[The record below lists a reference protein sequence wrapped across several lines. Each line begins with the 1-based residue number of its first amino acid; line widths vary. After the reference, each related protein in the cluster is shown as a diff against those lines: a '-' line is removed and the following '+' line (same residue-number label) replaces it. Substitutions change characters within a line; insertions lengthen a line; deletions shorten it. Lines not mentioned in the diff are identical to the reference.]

1 MLFKKQ
7 KKKIQGPVV
16 MLIVQPCL
24 SFQLRIIFR
33 EDIGSVPG
41 AFIFLLV
48 ELAPFAVSNIYRM

>member
-1 MLFKKQ
+1 
-7 KKKIQGPVV
+7 

-33 EDIGSVPG
+33 EEIGSVPG

-48 ELAPFAVSNIYRM
+48 ELAPFAVSNVYRM

>member
-1 MLFKKQ
+1 
-7 KKKIQGPVV
+7 

-33 EDIGSVPG
+33 EDIGSVPE
-41 AFIFLLV
+41 AFILLV